1 MILENRVNQFFETT
15 CQPNKIRN
23 PNIEIRNKRSHSNP
37 KSKIEIEN
45 IVSRAKAWFDKLTTL
60 SKVEG
65 QRPQSDGLR
74 PVIPGESEGTKKDF
88 SRSLP

>member
-15 CQPNKIRN
+15 YQPNKIRN

-45 IVSRAKAWFDKLTTL
+45 IVSRAKA
-60 SKVEG
+60 
-65 QRPQSDGLR
+65 
-74 PVIPGESEGTKKDF
+74 
-88 SRSLP
+88 